1 MDSPANPDPSFWQGR
16 RVLLTGHT
24 GFKGAWLSQWLTG
37 MGAQVTGLSLGPL
50 EGESLWVKLGDGAVA
65 RSLTVD
71 ICEAQATKAAI
82 HDASPQVILHLAAQ
96 SLVRTSFTAPLET
109 FATNVMGTAHV
120 LDAARDLADCRAVVS
135 VTSDKAYENREQ
147 IWAYREDDPMGG
159 HDPYSASKGAA
170 ELVTA
175 SMRRSYF
182 EGTSTGVASARAG
195 NVIGGGDWA
204 KDRLVPDCLGAFAA
218 GQQVEIRNPAATRP
232 WQHVLEPLA
241 GYLVLAES
249 LADDPAEFAEGW
261 NFGPCDDDVLP
272 VEYIADRLVALW
284 GGDAG
289 WFLTEGAHPHEAMAL
304 NVDATKA
311 RYRLGWQPRLDL
323 DTALQWTVDWQRGL
337 DGGRSAADLCAEQ
350 IARYIEIPS
359 KRPTA

>member
-1 MDSPANPDPSFWQGR
+1 MEDRANPDPSFWEGR

-24 GFKGAWLSQWLTG
+24 GFKGAWLAQWLTG
-37 MGAQVTGLSLGPL
+37 MGATVTGLSLGPL
-50 EGESLWVKLGDGAVA
+50 DGESLWGKLGDDAIDH
-65 RSLTVD
+65 SLTID
-71 ICEAQATKAAI
+71 IRDTQATRAAI
-82 HDASPQVILHLAAQ
+82 HDANPQVILHLAAQ
-96 SLVRTSFTAPLET
+96 SLVRASFDAPLDT
-109 FATNVMGTAHV
+109 FATNVMGTANV
-120 LDAARDLADCRAVVS
+120 LDAARGLTDCRAIVS

-175 SMRRSYF
+175 SMRRSF
-182 EGTSTGVASARAG
+182 FDGTQCGVASARAG

-204 KDRLVPDCLGAFAA
+204 VDRLVPDCIRAFTA
-218 GQQVEIRNPAATRP
+218 GEKVEIRNPAATRP

-249 LADDPAEFAEGW
+249 LAETPDEFAEGW
-261 NFGPCDDDVLP
+261 NFGPRDQDVLP
-272 VEYIADRLVALW
+272 VEYIADTLVDLW
-284 GGDAG
+284 GGDAA

-311 RYRLGWQPRLDL
+311 KHRLGWQPRLDL
-323 DTALQWTVDWQRGL
+323 NTALRWTVEWQRGL
-337 DGGRSAADLCAEQ
+337 NTKAAQNLCAEQ
-350 IARYIEIPS
+350 IQQYTNLTR
-359 KRPTA
+359 